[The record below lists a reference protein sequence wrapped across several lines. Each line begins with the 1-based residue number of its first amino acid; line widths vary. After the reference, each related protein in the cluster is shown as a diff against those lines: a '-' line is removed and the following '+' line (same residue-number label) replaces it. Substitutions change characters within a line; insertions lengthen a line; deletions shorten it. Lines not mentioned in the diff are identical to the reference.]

1 MLKKW
6 VGFGLVVV
14 SLGCSQRR
22 ITITDPIQCALQ
34 PDGKTTICYKCVVD
48 EEGTKTCTEPVGS
61 IVAPD

>member
-1 MLKKW
+1 MIKW
-6 VGFGLVVV
+6 PWFIFLLVSV
-14 SLGCSQRR
+14 GCSQRR
-22 ITITDPIQCALQ
+22 ITITDPIQCATQ